1 MNNTPIK
8 PIIICHGSAFNGNTI
23 QGTQPLNRIDNQDY
37 VKVISLTLWCKRNF
51 ISRDTGYKLIKLKY
65 LIAYRRHGYYWVC
78 ANSLCL
84 PQLLEFLGV
93 EKLLFDVEQ

>member
-1 MNNTPIK
+1 M
-8 PIIICHGSAFNGNTI
+8 SRSLYRAFVGNTI
-23 QGTQPLNRIDNQDY
+23 ASTRPQTRIDDQDY
-37 VKVISLTLWCKRNF
+37 VKTVSLAFWCKRNF

-78 ANSLCL
+78 ANPLCL

-93 EKLLFDVEQ
+93 DSLLFDVEQ